1 MIIPEI
7 SSPSLSLKFRKA
19 DEAPSNPGIVPKTT
33 VGRERGRIISERREF
48 EKEEFVW
55 DNKIKDQIREAK
67 MNNNSSSQSKRLFSV
82 NIQRLFF
89 FPALGL
95 FLFACA
101 TVPITERRSLQIL
114 PDSELSTMSLQ
125 QYSEVLKKSKL
136 SGDPQK
142 VQMVRRVGGR
152 IAQATEEFFKES
164 GMGDEIKS
172 YQWEFNLIEDD
183 KVVNAWCMPG
193 GKVAVY
199 TGLLPITHDET
210 GLAVVLGHEIAH
222 AIAKHGNERM
232 SQGLLVQLGGI
243 GLAAALGS
251 NPSAASDIFMAAYGA
266 GAQLGVLL
274 PYSRVHESGADRI
287 GLVLMA
293 KAGYDPRQAI
303 PFWERMGAKG
313 GARPPELLSTHP
325 APESRIA
332 QIKELIPEAMRYYRG
347 R

>member
-1 MIIPEI
+1 MN
-7 SSPSLSLKFRKA
+7 RK
-19 DEAPSNPGIVPKTT
+19 P
-33 VGRERGRIISERREF
+33 R
-48 EKEEFVW
+48 
-55 DNKIKDQIREAK
+55 
-67 MNNNSSSQSKRLFSV
+67 SQSKRIFASA
-82 NIQRLFF
+82 IQRLFL
-89 FPALGL
+89 FPALCL
-95 FLFACA
+95 FLSGCA

-114 PDSELSTMSLQ
+114 PDSELSTLSLQ

-199 TGLLPITHDET
+199 TGLLPVTQDET
-210 GLAVVLGHEIAH
+210 GLSVVMGHEIAH

-232 SQGLLVQLGGI
+232 SQGLLVQLGGV
-243 GLAAALGS
+243 GLAVALGS
-251 NPSAASDIFMAAYGA
+251 NPSAATNIFMAAYGA

-274 PYSRVHESGADRI
+274 PYSRVHESEADRI

-325 APESRIA
+325 APESRVA
-332 QIKELIPEAMRYYRG
+332 HIKELIPEAMRYYKAR
-347 R
+347 